1 VNEGKIEETIEGT
14 PQGGVA
20 SPLLANIYLH
30 EMDKQVSAMDDVQLV
45 RYADDRAP
53 RSCIGD
59 EGRFLGVGL
68 QGAGFK
74 SPQAAKTKSLMW

>member
-1 VNEGKIEETIEGT
+1 MIDDKYHRWKGHNPKKVNF
-14 PQGGVA
+14 
-20 SPLLANIYLH
+20 
-30 EMDKQVSAMDDVQLV
+30 V
-45 RYADDRAP
+45 RYADDCAP

-74 SPQAAKTKSLMW
+74 SPQAAKIKSLMW

>member
-1 VNEGKIEETIEGT
+1 
-14 PQGGVA
+14 
-20 SPLLANIYLH
+20 
-30 EMDKQVSAMDDVQLV
+30 V
-45 RYADDRAP
+45 RYADDCAP